1 MSQKTTLIQEDL
13 FRPLVILLS
22 GPSGVG
28 KDAVIKTMQQ
38 MEFPFHF
45 VVTTTDRPKRKGEV
59 DGVDYNFISPD
70 EFQRMVRD
78 GEFIE
83 CAKVYDHYKGVPRK
97 QIEGALATGKDVILR
112 LDVQGAARVRELF
125 PDSVQIFLIPENEEQ
140 WERRFRLRGT
150 EDEELLQLRMK
161 IAHDELCHLHD
172 FDYLVVNATDCL
184 DETVRNIIAIIRAE
198 HLRLRPLR

>member
-1 MSQKTTLIQEDL
+1 MFQKTTLIEEDL

-59 DGVDYNFISPD
+59 EGVDYNFISTEEFESMIVND
-70 EFQRMVRD
+70 EFVEYAR
-78 GEFIE
+78 
-83 CAKVYDHYKGVPRK
+83 VYDHNKGVPRK

-140 WERRFRLRGT
+140 WERRFRQRGT
-150 EDEELLQLRMK
+150 EDEELLQLRMQ
-161 IAHDELCHLHD
+161 IAHEELRHLHD

-198 HLRLRPLR
+198 HLRITCKD